1 MCGLFGF
8 HIYGDVK
15 PKNLADLTNSL
26 AEQSTVRGVDA
37 TGIAFNSKG
46 LLRVLK
52 ESKSAIK
59 IDFKHGDEIKSV
71 IGHTRH
77 STQGSEKKNYNNHPF
92 YGRAKTRFALAHNGV
107 INNDIRLR
115 KELNLPST
123 KVETDSY
130 IAVQLIEHK
139 KKLDF
144 ESIKFMAEKIEG
156 SFSFVV
162 LDEKNNIYLVKGDSP
177 LSIIHFPRLKLYV
190 FASTDEILYRSIIDY
205 PPLLKEIKQG
215 EFEEVEIEEGD
226 ILKLCPNGKVEREQF
241 KFDYWCGMHWYDY
254 GFYSTKTTE
263 DPYDEYIETL
273 KAVASAYGYLPNE
286 IDHLLKEGFTPEEI
300 EDYLYGL
307 EV

>member
-1 MCGLFGF
+1 MCGLMGWLA
-8 HIYGDVK
+8 YGDRL
-15 PKNLADLTNSL
+15 KNIEDLTNSL
-26 AEQSTVRGVDA
+26 AAQSTVRGVDA

-46 LLRVLK
+46 LLRILK

-59 IDFKHGDEIKSV
+59 IDFKHGDEIKAV

-130 IAVQLIEHK
+130 IAVQLVEHK

-162 LDEKNNIYLVKGDSP
+162 LDEKNNVYLVKGDSP

-226 ILKLCPNGKVEREQF
+226 ILKLHPNGRLEREQF
-241 KFDYWCGMHWYDY
+241 RFDYWCGMHWYDY

-273 KAVASAYGYLPNE
+273 KAVASAYGYSPSE
-286 IDHLLKEGFTPEEI
+286 IDHLLKEGFTPDEVA
-300 EDYLYGL
+300 DYLYGL

>member
-8 HIYGDVK
+8 HIYGDAK
-15 PKNLADLTNSL
+15 AKNLADLTNSL
-26 AEQSTVRGVDA
+26 AVRSTVRGVDA
-37 TGIAFNSKG
+37 AGIAFNSKG

-52 ESKSAIK
+52 ESKSATK

-144 ESIKFMAEKIEG
+144 ESIRFMAEKIEG

-162 LDEKNNIYLVKGDSP
+162 LDEKNNVYLVKGDSP

-205 PPLLKEIKQG
+205 SPLLKEIKQG
-215 EFEEVEIEEGD
+215 AFEEIEIEEGD
-226 ILKLCPNGKVEREQF
+226 ILKLCSNGEVEREQF
-241 KFDYWCGMHWYDY
+241 RFDYWCSMHWYDY

-273 KAVASAYGYLPNE
+273 KAVASTYGYLPDE

>member
-1 MCGLFGF
+1 M
-8 HIYGDVK
+8 
-15 PKNLADLTNSL
+15 
-26 AEQSTVRGVDA
+26 
-37 TGIAFNSKG
+37 
-46 LLRVLK
+46 
-52 ESKSAIK
+52 
-59 IDFKHGDEIKSV
+59 
-71 IGHTRH
+71 
-77 STQGSEKKNYNNHPF
+77 
-92 YGRAKTRFALAHNGV
+92 
-107 INNDIRLR
+107 R

-130 IAVQLIEHK
+130 IAVQLIEYK
-139 KKLDF
+139 KKVDF
-144 ESIKFMAEKIEG
+144 ESIRFMAEKVEG

-162 LDEKNNIYLVKGDSP
+162 LDEKNNVYLVKGDSP
-177 LSIIHFPRLKLYV
+177 LSIIHFPRLKIYV

-226 ILKLCPNGKVEREQF
+226 ILKLCSNGNVEREQF
-241 KFDYWCGMHWYDY
+241 RFDYWCGMQWYDY
-254 GFYSTKTTE
+254 GFYSAKTT

-273 KAVASAYGYLPNE
+273 KAVASAYGYSPNE

>member
-8 HIYGDVK
+8 HIYGDNR

-52 ESKSAIK
+52 ESKSAMK

-144 ESIKFMAEKIEG
+144 ESIRFMAEKIEG
-156 SFSFVV
+156 SFSFVI

-177 LSIIHFPRLKLYV
+177 LAIIHFPRLKMYV

-215 EFEEVEIEEGD
+215 EFEEVDIEEGD
-226 ILKLCPNGKVEREQF
+226 ILKICSNGKVEREQF
-241 KFDYWCGMHWYDY
+241 KVDYWCGMRWYDY

-273 KAVASAYGYLPNE
+273 KAVASAYGYLPDE
-286 IDHLLKEGFTPEEI
+286 IDHLLKEGFTAEEI

>member
-8 HIYGDVK
+8 HIYGDAK
-15 PKNLADLTNSL
+15 LKNLADLTNSL
-26 AEQSTVRGVDA
+26 AAQSTVRGVDA

-46 LLRVLK
+46 LLRILK
-52 ESKSAIK
+52 ESKSAMK
-59 IDFKHGDEIKSV
+59 IDFKHGDEIKAV

-77 STQGSEKKNYNNHPF
+77 STQGSEKKNFNNHPF
-92 YGRAKTRFALAHNGV
+92 YGRAKIRFALAHNGV

-130 IAVQLIEHK
+130 IAVQLIECQ

-144 ESIKFMAEKIEG
+144 ESLRFMAEKIEG
-156 SFSFVV
+156 SFSFVI
-162 LDEKNNIYLVKGDSP
+162 LDEKNNVYLVKGDSP
-177 LSIIHFPRLKLYV
+177 LSIIHFPRLKMYV

-205 PPLLKEIKQG
+205 PPLFKEIKQG
-215 EFEEVEIEEGD
+215 AFEEVEIEEGD
-226 ILKLCPNGKVEREQF
+226 ILKLCANGETKREHF
-241 KFDYWCGMHWYDY
+241 KFDYWSGMRWYDY
-254 GFYSTKTTE
+254 AFHPTKTTE
-263 DPYDEYIETL
+263 DPYGEYIETL
-273 KAVASAYGYLPNE
+273 KAVASAYGYLPDE
-286 IDHLLKEGFTPEEI
+286 IDHLLREGFSPEEI

>member
-8 HIYGDVK
+8 INYSGGEI
-15 PKNLADLTNSL
+15 NGLSDLTKSL
-26 AEQSTVRGVDA
+26 AEESAVRGTDA
-37 TGIAFNSKG
+37 TGIAFRGNKG
-46 LLRVLK
+46 ICILK
-52 ESKSAIK
+52 EAKPASEFKIK
-59 IDFKHGDEIKSV
+59 HSDDIV
-71 IGHTRH
+71 ALIGHTRH
-77 STQGSEKKNYNNHPF
+77 GTQGSEKKNYNNHPF

-144 ESIKFMAEKIEG
+144 ESIRFMAEKIEG

-190 FASTDEILYRSIIDY
+190 YASSDEILYRALVDS
-205 PPLLKEIKQG
+205 PLFGALRRWEY
-215 EFEEVEIEEGD
+215 EEVEIQEGD
-226 ILKLCPNGKVEREQF
+226 ILKISAKGRIEKEEFEYSYYQGRNWWNYGCCCYGREA
-241 KFDYWCGMHWYDY
+241 
-254 GFYSTKTTE
+254 E
-263 DPYDEYIETL
+263 DEYVEGL
-273 KAVASAYGYLPNE
+273 KSVATYLGYEPE
-286 IDHLLKEGFTPEEI
+286 IIDRLLAEGFSTWEVEEYI
-300 EDYLYGL
+300 YG
-307 EV
+307 EYEEW